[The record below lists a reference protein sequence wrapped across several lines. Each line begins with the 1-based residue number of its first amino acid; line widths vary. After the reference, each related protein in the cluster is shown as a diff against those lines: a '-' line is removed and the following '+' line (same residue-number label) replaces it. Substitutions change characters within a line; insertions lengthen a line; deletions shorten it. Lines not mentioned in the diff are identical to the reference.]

1 MHGGVAKDDLKKE
14 NVDALKKGLINLER
28 HINNTRKF
36 GLPVT
41 IAVNHFIT
49 DTDKEMNAL
58 LDFCKTQGVKAS
70 KCTHWSNGRRR
81 NKRISKKCC

>member
-1 MHGGVAKDDLKKE
+1 MHGGVSKDELKNE
-14 NVDALKKGLINLER
+14 NVNALKKGLVNLER

-41 IAVNHFIT
+41 IAVNHFIK
-49 DTDKEMNAL
+49 DTDKEMKTL

-70 KCTHWSNGRRR
+70 KCTHWSNGSEGT
-81 NKRISKKCC
+81 KELSKKM